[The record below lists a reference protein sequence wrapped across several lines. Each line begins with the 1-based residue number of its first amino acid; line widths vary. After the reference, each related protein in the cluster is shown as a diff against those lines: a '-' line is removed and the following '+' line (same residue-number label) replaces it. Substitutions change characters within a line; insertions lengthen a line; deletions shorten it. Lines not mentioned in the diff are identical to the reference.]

1 MKFKV
6 LWDHENGC
14 PIVNGQ
20 VAKRIGSGSDRV
32 VYRFGKYVI
41 KINFYQY
48 YSPDQNLRE
57 WQAWKK
63 LTKRDRKYF
72 AKLYQTGWIKVN
84 DTKSRYT
91 IQQYI
96 DRKSKR
102 KLPYQ
107 EARKVA
113 NKYGVRDLCRENVI
127 CGKIVDFGFNEESY
141 WKC

>member
-6 LWDHENGC
+6 LWDHESER

-20 VAKRIGSGSDRV
+20 VADRIGSGCDRI

-41 KINFYQY
+41 KINFYQHY
-48 YSPDQNLRE
+48 APDQNLRE
-57 WQAWKK
+57 WRVWSKV
-63 LTKRDRKYF
+63 TRRDRKYF
-72 AKLYQTGWIKVN
+72 AKLYKIGWIKGA
-84 DTKSRYT
+84 RYT
-91 IQQYI
+91 IQQYV

-127 CGKIVDFGFNEESY
+127 CGKIVDFGFSEESY
-141 WKC
+141 WQC